1 MKKRVLIL
9 LSALIL
15 SFFSLNRE
23 VRASMK
29 GNSSLAEPV
38 LLSYVGE
45 FKAPAAQGKV
55 NKFGIHI
62 LEPGDLDKAAELVNS
77 TGGDWG
83 WVTVVIRDDDM
94 NLGKWQDFMDQCRE
108 KHLIPIVRVAT
119 HTEGINWVRPNFQD
133 AQKWADFLS
142 SLNWPTQDQYVSL
155 FNEPNHAKEWGGEV
169 NPREFARF
177 FSEYS
182 AKIKGKNSHFKILN
196 AGLDLAAPNSKETM
210 DAYKFMQEMKAAVPD
225 IFDQLDGWSS
235 HSYPNY
241 GFVGQPWNTGRI
253 SIKGYDWELWILK
266 NHLGMRRDLPV
277 FITETGWPSGAKYE
291 IRNTRYGKQSVAVEK
306 YYDETTAAHYLKTAF
321 ESVWLPDSRVKAVTP
336 FVLNYPSGLF
346 AAFSWFNQEGKAAPQ
361 YDLVKSIP
369 KESWWPTQLNRY
381 EVKSILLPS
390 FLPTNTT
397 YKGKVTAKNVG
408 QTIWGEK
415 EPLTLPVEKNEELAV
430 SDLVFATPKKVKPGE
445 SAQIEFTIT
454 SSSQSGDFEFTWGS
468 LPTQRLKVLPS
479 SVLTTARY
487 SLWEKVILRIKDIF

>member
-1 MKKRVLIL
+1 MKKFLVIL
-9 LSALIL
+9 VLIL
-15 SFFSLNRE
+15 SFFSLDGGVWAAMR
-23 VRASMK
+23 
-29 GNSSLAEPV
+29 GNSSTAEPV

-83 WVTVVIRDDDM
+83 WVTVVIRDNDM
-94 NLGKWQDFMDQCRE
+94 NLRKWQDFMDQCRE

-119 HTEGINWVRPNFQD
+119 HTEGGSWVKPYFQD

-155 FNEPNHAKEWGGEV
+155 FNEPNHAKEWGGEI
-169 NPREFARF
+169 NPKEYARILSDY
-177 FSEYS
+177 SE
-182 AKIKGKNSHFKILN
+182 KLKVKNEKFKILN
-196 AGLDLAAPNSKETM
+196 GGLDLAAPNGKETM
-210 DAYKFMQEMKAAVPD
+210 DAYKFMQEMKAEVPD
-225 IFDQLDGWSS
+225 IFDKLDGWAS

-241 GFVGQPWNTGRI
+241 GFVGQPWDTGRI
-253 SIKGYDWELWILK
+253 SIKGYDWELWMLK
-266 NHLGMRRDLPV
+266 NHFGLQKDLPV

-306 YYDETTAAHYLKTAF
+306 YYDETTAAQYLKTAF

-336 FVLNYPSGLF
+336 FVLNYPSELF

-369 KESWWPTQLNRY
+369 KESWWPNQVNRF
-381 EVKSILLPS
+381 EVKSVLLPS
-390 FLPTNTT
+390 FLPTETT
-397 YKGKVTAKNVG
+397 YKGKVTVKNVG
-408 QTIWGEK
+408 QAIWGE
-415 EPLTLPVEKNEELAV
+415 EEAITFPASSSGQLV
-430 SDLVFATPKKVKPGE
+430 ISDLIFSSPKKVKPGE

-454 SSSQSGDFEFTWGS
+454 SSSQSGEFEFTWGD
-468 LPTQRLKVLPS
+468 LPVQRLKVLPS
-479 SVLTTARY
+479 SVLTTARF
-487 SLWEKVILRIKDIF
+487 SLWEKFLLKVKEIF